1 MYLAWREMLFA
12 RTRFLLMGV
21 VLALMSMLVVIIS
34 GLTAGLVNDGVSGL
48 KAMDSDV
55 IAFAD
60 GTQTDSAFTR
70 SIVDSAEVEKFSQLD
85 GVEEAAPLGL
95 TIANAHNQDG
105 KAVDLTL
112 LGVEPNSF
120 VAPEGLPEI
129 KTDRK
134 VGEPSETEHD
144 IVVSSTLADEGIA
157 VGDTITIDRLETP
170 LHVVGFTDSQRT
182 FGHVDMAY
190 LPLDIWQE
198 IHAGGRHGEAV
209 NPESYEE
216 VSVIAARTQEKPDLD
231 ALSGDSG
238 LDVRSLKESFDSS
251 PGYTAEMMT
260 LSMIKWFLY
269 IIAALVTGAFFLV
282 WTIQRAGDIAT
293 LRAMGAT
300 KGFLL
305 RDSLGQAVV
314 ILAASIGVG
323 ALIAVGLGSL
333 LENTA
338 MPYATELGSVVSG
351 GVILFIAG
359 LIGALI
365 AVIRV
370 TRTNPLAALGE
381 NR

>member
-1 MYLAWREMLFA
+1 MFLALREMLFA
-12 RTRFLLMGV
+12 RTRFLLMSV
-21 VLALMSMLVVIIS
+21 VLALMSLLVVIIS

-70 SIVDSAEVEKFSQLD
+70 SIVDITEADKFANID

-95 TIANAHNQDG
+95 TIANAHNQNG

-112 LGVEPNSF
+112 LGVKPGSF
-120 VAPEGLPEI
+120 IAPEGLPDQSTTPDDGAPT
-129 KTDRK
+129 KTK
-134 VGEPSETEHD
+134 HE
-144 IVVSSTLADEGIA
+144 IVVSSTLQDEGIKE
-157 VGDTITIDRLETP
+157 GDTITIDRLEIP
-170 LHVVGFTDSQRT
+170 LKVVGFTDGQRT
-182 FGHVDMAY
+182 FGHVDAAY
-190 LPLDIWQE
+190 LPLDVWQE
-198 IHAGGRHGEAV
+198 IHAGARKG
-209 NPESYEE
+209 EE
-216 VSVIAARTQEKPDLD
+216 VSPEAYKEISVIAARTQDKPDTG
-231 ALSGDSG
+231 ALSDASG
-238 LDVRSLKESFDSS
+238 LDVRTLKESFDSS

-269 IIAALVTGAFFLV
+269 VIAALVTGAFFLV
-282 WTIQRAGDIAT
+282 WTIQRAGNIAA

-305 RDSLGQAVV
+305 RDSLGQAVI
-314 ILAASIGVG
+314 ILGASVVVG

-333 LENTA
+333 LETTA
-338 MPYATELGSVVSG
+338 MPYATELGSVLSG
-351 GVILFIAG
+351 SAILFVSG

-365 AVIRV
+365 AVVRV